1 MKVKVATSEG
11 TFMNEIF
18 LTVLTSGSESFNRQK
33 FLPLDQ
39 QDSPSNS
46 FYIQWGNRKAG
57 PPMVDVK
64 INRLWQ
70 HEEPPV
76 SLRRI

>member
-1 MKVKVATSEG
+1 MKVKAATSEG

-33 FLPLDQ
+33 FLPLGQ
-39 QDSPSNS
+39 QDSPSSS
-46 FYIQWGNRKAG
+46 FYIQWRNRKAG

-70 HEEPPV
+70 CEEPPV
-76 SLRRI
+76 SLSRI